1 MSLKSRKGFNG
12 TTAVII
18 PTDEHKDEAPR
29 GFYSSRLTAAAALPI
44 YFLFVF
50 DGLLKLK

>member
-1 MSLKSRKGFNG
+1 MSVKSRKGLNG

-18 PTDEHKDEAPR
+18 PTDEHGDEAPR
-29 GFYSSRLTAAAALPI
+29 GFYSGRPTAAASLPI
-44 YFLFVF
+44 YSLFVF